1 VKSNLEAT
9 QRSKVHQEH
18 RDALIKA
25 LIERN
30 PFEVPK
36 AMVERAIDSML
47 EGAMRQM
54 QRSGLD
60 VRNLGLDFMRLRD
73 EMRERAVQ
81 EVKGTLLFEAIAEK
95 EGIQATDADVEKK
108 MEELAAETGQPVA
121 TVRQYFKSQ
130 EDRFGLTLR
139 LREEKTIEFLKA
151 QAKYS

>member
-1 VKSNLEAT
+1 MDELRAKVRADLEAT
-9 QRSKVHQEH
+9 RRSPRPQQEE

-47 EGAMRQM
+47 EGALRQM

-81 EVKGTLLFEAIAEK
+81 EVKGTLLFEAIAQK
-95 EGIQATDADVEKK
+95 ERHPGDRR
-108 MEELAAETGQPVA
+108 GH
-121 TVRQYFKSQ
+121 RQ
-130 EDRFGLTLR
+130 EDRGAGDRGRSAGGQHPQVLQ
-139 LREEKTIEFLKA
+139 EPG
-151 QAKYS
+151 